1 MKLTKM
7 LQYGQD
13 NWIFLILKTCNNEID
28 RKRLERMY
36 IKYLNPDLNKF
47 KKQRNPNKQ
56 MKGDLLN
63 ISTFSCNN
71 ETEII
76 LDLDGLYKNNSGVK
90 LEIEEYGENI
100 TFLETK
106 IWFEEDILN
115 VEYFNKNEKTLV
127 LKKQKITRFKHYNSY
142 EPKEQKLGM
151 VIGNM
156 LRISRLTINK
166 EDLLHAIITFI
177 QELKMLNYPNEL
189 IKNALYKMYLK
200 TEKKIWNTLKN
211 NIFWLGKKFNPPINS
226 GFLVLEMY
234 MEIEMNTYFKEKIT

>member
-1 MKLTKM
+1 M
-7 LQYGQD
+7 D
-13 NWIFLILKTCNNEID
+13 
-28 RKRLERMY
+28 
-36 IKYLNPDLNKF
+36 
-47 KKQRNPNKQ
+47 
-56 MKGDLLN
+56 DLLLLIQIKHKSN
-63 ISTFSCNN
+63 YEDKIN
-71 ETEII
+71 EII

-90 LEIEEYGENI
+90 LEIEEYGKNI

-200 TEKKIWNTLKN
+200 TEKKIWRTLEN

-226 GFLVLEMY
+226 GFFSFGNVYGNRNEYLL
-234 MEIEMNTYFKEKIT
+234 